1 MGRVGGRLKRQGT
14 YIYLQLINVVVQQK
28 LIQHCKA
35 IMCSVAQSW
44 TIACQA
50 PQSVEF
56 SRQEYWSKLPFP
68 PLGDLRNPGTEP
80 ESPVSPALAGGFFTT
95 VPPGKPKTIIL
106 QFKKKTQKT

>member
-68 PLGDLRNPGTEP
+68 TPGDLTNPGIEP
-80 ESPVSPALAGGFFTT
+80 TSLASPALAGRFFTT
-95 VPPGKPKTIIL
+95 APPPL
-106 QFKKKTQKT
+106 V

>member
-1 MGRVGGRLKRQGT
+1 
-14 YIYLQLINVVVQQK
+14 
-28 LIQHCKA
+28 
-35 IMCSVAQSW
+35 MCSVAQSW